1 MWRCVCIVV
10 AACGSYGASPWR
22 FSRCWGM
29 FLPPII
35 SSKLCLQ
42 HLSSFCRDIVGGWSH
57 GLSPDCGDVKLGSTI
72 KRFNQTKKTISQY
85 FLCLWRGVG
94 GGVNGWSNWT
104 HMPGAL
110 WETVSALLL
119 EIDLR
124 LQISESGHISDVTSN
139 VSTPTFKRYKTIM
152 WSSLKPVREF

>member
-35 SSKLCLQ
+35 SFKLCLQ

-57 GLSPDCGDVKLGSTI
+57 GLSPDCADVKLGSII

-85 FLCLWRGVG
+85 FLSLGEKKISELMVG
-94 GGVNGWSNWT
+94 SNWR
-104 HMPGAL
+104 HMPSAL
-110 WETVSALLL
+110 WETVSALLM

-152 WSSLKPVREF
+152 WSSLKRVREF

>member
-1 MWRCVCIVV
+1 MCIVV

-57 GLSPDCGDVKLGSTI
+57 GLSPDCADVKLGSTI

-85 FLCLWRGVG
+85 FLCLWRGLGVELMVG
-94 GGVNGWSNWT
+94 LIEDTCQVHYGKRSQLCFWKLTYGYK
-104 HMPGAL
+104 L
-110 WETVSALLL
+110 VSLA
-119 EIDLR
+119 
-124 LQISESGHISDVTSN
+124 ISA
-139 VSTPTFKRYKTIM
+139 M
-152 WSSLKPVREF
+152 